1 MAKVEIDQNEYAE
14 LQRVASVAKTIGAHP
29 KAREMLQQAVALAA
43 PDQAGPEIRIR
54 QEVTERIGGLEKTI
68 GDFIT
73 SQTTEREE
81 RKADEARKS
90 LENRWAESRGK
101 ARSSGYTEEGLT
113 ELESF
118 MEKNGVADHELAI
131 PAFERLHPPPEPVV
145 SGGSR
150 WNFFDQAG
158 EGVAGGMLKQLMD
171 SHGDDENALG
181 GLVGVA
187 LKDVRGR

>member
-1 MAKVEIDQNEYAE
+1 MAKVEIDENEYAE
-14 LQRVASVAKTIGAHP
+14 LQRVANVAKLIGGNP
-29 KAREMLQQAVALAA
+29 QARELLQNAVAIAA

-54 QEVTERIGGLEKTI
+54 KEVTERVGGIEKKLDDWMAAQATAA
-68 GDFIT
+68 
-73 SQTTEREE
+73 EE
-81 RKADEARKS
+81 RKAEEARLA

-101 ARSSGYTEEGLT
+101 ARAAGYTEEGLN
-113 ELESF
+113 ELEAF

-150 WNFFDQAG
+150 WNFFDQATPNG
-158 EGVAGGMLKQLMD
+158 DAVLKNFMD
-171 SHGDDENALG
+171 TGNDEAFLAAM
-181 GLVGVA
+181 VPQA